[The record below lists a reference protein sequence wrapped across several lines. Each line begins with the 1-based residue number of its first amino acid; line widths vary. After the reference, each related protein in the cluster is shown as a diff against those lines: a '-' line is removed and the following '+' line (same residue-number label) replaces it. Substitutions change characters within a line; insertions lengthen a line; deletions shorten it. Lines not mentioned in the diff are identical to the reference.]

1 MVADMARD
9 ATAKGVESWPANL
22 RIDPEVSACGNTSGW
37 SYPERDVYPVHTC
50 QEIFFLMIIFTG
62 IRPTSDRILC
72 HSQLRHLLIWFLEI
86 FVCLGA

>member
-37 SYPERDVYPVHTC
+37 SYPERDVCPAHTC
-50 QEIFFLMIIFTG
+50 QEIFFNDLVPGKI
-62 IRPTSDRILC
+62 
-72 HSQLRHLLIWFLEI
+72 
-86 FVCLGA
+86 CLPGSVKR